1 MGGLALKI
9 PVVTDKLSGL
19 IETAN
24 ECIEPD
30 LLKDF
35 ADVDLTDS
43 DEYWKFALIIA
54 IVVKFVY
61 NLLPDLLLK
70 SKLQNS
76 QAIEQ
81 EFSKMPTEVKDFIS
95 KEEVDKSVKYNLG
108 LKKFDI
114 AAWCLD
120 LVFEVLVVLFD
131 VIPLVWYSWIVVA
144 HKMDIC

>member
-1 MGGLALKI
+1 MGGLTLKI

-24 ECIEPD
+24 ECIELD

-43 DEYWKFALIIA
+43 VEYWKFVLIIA

-76 QAIEQ
+76 QAIE
-81 EFSKMPTEVKDFIS
+81 
-95 KEEVDKSVKYNLG
+95 
-108 LKKFDI
+108 
-114 AAWCLD
+114 
-120 LVFEVLVVLFD
+120 
-131 VIPLVWYSWIVVA
+131 
-144 HKMDIC
+144 

>member
-9 PVVTDKLSGL
+9 PVVTDKLSDL

-43 DEYWKFALIIA
+43 DEYWKFVLIVA
-54 IVVKFVY
+54 IVVKFVF

-70 SKLQNS
+70 CKLQNS
-76 QAIEQ
+76 HAIEA
-81 EFSKMPTEVKDFIS
+81 EFS
-95 KEEVDKSVKYNLG
+95 
-108 LKKFDI
+108 
-114 AAWCLD
+114 
-120 LVFEVLVVLFD
+120 
-131 VIPLVWYSWIVVA
+131 
-144 HKMDIC
+144 